1 MIQGSGTGPVSYVV
15 NASDLRTIFSSIY
28 SSKYADD
35 THLIV
40 PASLSHTIEMELK
53 FIADWATANILTL
66 NTKKINGNN
75 NSQFQIKKCQ
85 FTASPSN

>member
-1 MIQGSGTGPVSYVV
+1 MHQTYEPF
-15 NASDLRTIFSSIY
+15 FSSIY
-28 SSKYADD
+28 SSQYADD

-53 FIADWATANILTL
+53 FIADWAPANILTL
-66 NTKKINGNN
+66 NIKKIKGNN
-75 NSQFQIKKCQ
+75 NSQIQKKCQ